1 MGLNTGLCAV
11 FPGTVECQCVCG
23 YVCVSVRVLES
34 ERPIRGQ
41 CLFQTQWLLTVRC
54 THML

>member
-11 FPGTVECQCVCG
+11 FPGTVECQSVCG